1 MMTMSGYQATD
12 AAAYDR
18 FIGRWTARLA
28 DAIAAQA
35 PLPHG
40 ACLDV
45 GCGTGNMTAALR
57 SIDAGRKL
65 VGVDVAQPYL
75 DHAAAR
81 PDCAGAKFLR
91 MDAHDLSFPD
101 DTFGASLA
109 TIALNFMTQPAA
121 ALSEMARVT
130 RPGGTVLGAVWDF
143 RGGLVYQRLLWD
155 TAAVLDADA
164 AALRG
169 RLFSHPLAVPG
180 GLATL
185 WNRCG
190 LDDVN
195 CKSITIRMDFRNFDD
210 YWLPLLGGQG
220 PVAGYVAGLSEDLRA
235 KIMTAVRDAYL
246 SGDTDGPRALA
257 ATAWVVRGTVPARD

>member
-1 MMTMSGYQATD
+1 MMAAAGYQATD
-12 AAAYDR
+12 AGAYDR

-28 DAIAAQA
+28 DAIAAQV
-35 PLPHG
+35 PLPDG

-45 GCGTGNMTAALR
+45 GCGTGNMIAALR
-57 SIDAGRKL
+57 SADARRKL
-65 VGVDVAQPYL
+65 VGIDLAQPYL

-81 PDCAGAKFLR
+81 NDCAGAEFLQ
-91 MDAHDLSFPD
+91 MDAHDLRFPD
-101 DTFGASLA
+101 NAFGASLA
-109 TIALNFMTQPAA
+109 VIALNFMAQPQTV
-121 ALSEMARVT
+121 LSGMARVT

-155 TAAVLDADA
+155 TASVLDVDA

-185 WNRCG
+185 WHRCG
-190 LDDVN
+190 LDKVE
-195 CKSITIRMDFRNFDD
+195 CTRMTIRMDFRNFDD

-220 PVAGYVAGLSEDLRA
+220 PVAGYVAGLTGELRE

-246 SGDTDGPRALA
+246 SGDTDGPRAFA
-257 ATAWVVRGTVPARD
+257 ATAWVVRGTVRARD